1 MGLRDKITG
10 LRDQAQEAVAEHKDQ
25 IQGAMENAGAAVDR
39 KTHGK
44 YTDKIAKYG
53 QKASDAVDKFGGE
66 ASDEP
71 GTAAPGTGAPG
82 TAAPETGAPGTGGHP
97 DASTPGAPSGAK
109 PDVGTTGI

>member
-66 ASDEP
+66 ESDEP
-71 GTAAPGTGAPG
+71 GAGAPGTGAPE
-82 TAAPETGAPGTGGHP
+82 AGAPGAGEHP